1 MCYTEIVFVV
11 VNIILLFSFS
21 FLDLFINLLIIPLNK
36 CRFRP
41 MVAVSF
47 VQSELGFSNSEDCF
61 QFLSEKGAVFN
72 ADKTKVDCKL
82 STTALQAV

>member
-1 MCYTEIVFVV
+1 
-11 VNIILLFSFS
+11 
-21 FLDLFINLLIIPLNK
+21 
-36 CRFRP
+36 

-82 STTALQAV
+82 STTALQAVWGSL